1 MQMIE
6 KSYRGLS
13 LVFQLSADRLLVA
26 LAMVLCLAAAAG
38 IGMELLLLDLPND
51 STFY

>member
-13 LVFQLSADRLLVA
+13 LVFQLSADRLLVGCA
-26 LAMVLCLAAAAG
+26 LVLCLAAAAA
-38 IGMELLLLDLPND
+38 IGMELLLLDIPD
-51 STFY
+51 GSTFH